1 VVAVPNAT
9 SRTFSDVE
17 TPTLD
22 HVAPP
27 SVLRASRPTL
37 PVAHSA
43 AWPERTRL

>member
-1 VVAVPNAT
+1 MPAVGNAT

-17 TPTLD
+17 TPTFA

-43 AWPERTRL
+43 PWPERTRL